1 MTNEFKSPEIIELLN
16 KRLTGN
22 RNLML
27 SIAETMRVSVFK
39 NFQTEGSRIGSKWQ
53 RLSPATIKQRQKK
66 GYWPGKIL
74 QRTGQLKNSIISQ
87 ADDTTAAVSTNL
99 VYAAIHQYGGWIH
112 RSSLKTYLRKKREG
126 KEAPSGIRQRRIKM
140 SSFYIPARP
149 FMKLNE
155 SDMNKIKSTI
165 VKELT
170 KRG

>member
-27 SIAETMRVSVFK
+27 SIAETMRVSVLK
-39 NFQTEGSRIGSKWQ
+39 NFESEGSRLGSKWQ

-66 GYWPGKIL
+66 KYWPGKIL
-74 QRTGQLKNSIISQ
+74 QRTEELKDSITSQ
-87 ADDTTAAVSTNL
+87 ADETTASVSTNL
-99 VYAAIHQYGGWIH
+99 IYAAIHHYGGWIH

-126 KEAPSGIRQRRIKM
+126 KEAKTPSKNKM

-149 FMKLNE
+149 FLKLNE
-155 SDMNKIKSTI
+155 SDLRGIKDI
-165 VKELT
+165 IIKKLT
-170 KRG
+170 KAR